1 MGNKLKM
8 LLNPAAASSKTASFP
23 SSSLPL
29 PRKILLMCGIAGFVD
44 FNKKTTLAELEKMT
58 RILAHRGPDG
68 EGYGIYPTDG
78 AITGLG
84 HRRLS
89 IIDLTSAGSQPQTYG
104 SLHITFN
111 GEIYNYAEI
120 KTTLE
125 AKGHVFQSHSDTE
138 VILHAYAE
146 WGAEA
151 LQQFIGMFAFVI
163 YDEAKKQLF
172 ACRDRAGVKPFFYYW
187 KDGLFLFASELKA
200 IVQHPAFTRTINQ
213 DSLAAYLQYGY
224 VPTPHC
230 IFEDTFKLK
239 PGHFLLL
246 DVEGR
251 NMTTQQY
258 WNVYDAYNKP
268 PLNISLPD
276 AINATESLLTNAF
289 QYRMVSDVP
298 VGVFLSGGYDSACVT
313 ALLQANNTEKIKTFT
328 IGVPDAGLNEAPFAK
343 AIAQHLGTDH
353 TEYYCTEKE
362 ALEIVPQLPFFYD
375 EPFADS
381 SAIPTT
387 LVSRIAREKVTVA
400 LSADAGDE
408 IFAGYNRYDY
418 MVKYGSKLKKIPV
431 PLRRVAAGIMDR
443 VPADKIPVL
452 NKKYLFHSRYEK
464 LKALLKEPSEQTFF
478 RGMSQHMDQQS
489 INSLLKAGTQPLV
502 TAFESKELAPAH
514 YSTLNFMMAMDY
526 QTYLLDDILQK
537 VDRAGMSVSLEGREP
552 FLDQRIIE
560 WAAQLPME
568 YKYNN
573 GNKKFIIK
581 EIVHRYIPRAMMDR
595 PKMGF
600 GIPISTWLQNDLKP
614 FVNQYFDP
622 AFIEKQNIFNN
633 DVIQGIKRSFYHGKI
648 ERAEKIWF
656 LLMFQ
661 MWYDK
666 WMNNN

>member
-1 MGNKLKM
+1 
-8 LLNPAAASSKTASFP
+8 
-23 SSSLPL
+23 
-29 PRKILLMCGIAGFVD
+29 MCGISGFAD
-44 FNKKTTLAELEKMT
+44 FNKKTDQPILEKMN
-58 RILAHRGPDG
+58 RIMAHRGPDG
-68 EGYGIYPTDG
+68 EGYGIYNTNT
-78 AITGLG
+78 ATVGLG

-89 IIDLTSAGSQPQTYG
+89 IIDLTAGGSQPQTYQ

-120 KTTLE
+120 KAVLE
-125 AKGHVFQSHSDTE
+125 QKGHQFHSHSDTE
-138 VILHAYAE
+138 VILHAYRE
-146 WGAEA
+146 WGSAA

-163 YDEAKKQLF
+163 YDEAKQKLF

-187 KDGLFLFASELKA
+187 HNNLLLFGSELKA
-200 IVQHPAFTRTINQ
+200 IVQHPDFVKEINI
-213 DSLAAYLQYGY
+213 SAAAAYMQYGY

-230 IFEDTFKLK
+230 IYHNTYKLK
-239 PGHFLLL
+239 PGHFLEFDIAAKHLH
-246 DVEGR
+246 
-251 NMTTQQY
+251 TQQY

-268 PLNISLPD
+268 TLKISLPD
-276 AINATESLLTNAF
+276 AITETEKLLTNAF

-298 VGVFLSGGYDSACVT
+298 VGVFLSGGYDSGCVT
-313 ALLQANNTEKIKTFT
+313 ALLQANNTDKIKTFT
-328 IGVPDAGLNEAPFAK
+328 IGVPDAGLNEAPYAK
-343 AIAQHLGTDH
+343 EIAAHLGTDH

-381 SAIPTT
+381 SAIPTS
-387 LVSRIAREKVTVA
+387 LVSKIAREKVTVA

-418 MVKYGSKLKKIPV
+418 ITKYGKKLQNIPGFM
-431 PLRRVAAGIMDR
+431 RKSVAAVMDV
-443 VPADKIPVL
+443 VPANAIPFL
-452 NKKYLFHSRYEK
+452 NKQYLFHSRYEK
-464 LKALLKEPSEQTFF
+464 IKTFLKNPSEQNILKNIT
-478 RGMSQHMDQQS
+478 QQMTSDS
-489 INSLLKAGTQPLV
+489 IDALFKAPISILPSAFDSEELK
-502 TAFESKELAPAH
+502 EDS
-514 YSTLNFMMAMDY
+514 YSTLNYMMAIDY

-552 FLDQRIIE
+552 FLDHRIIE

-581 EIVHRYIPRAMMDR
+581 EIVHKYIPKEMMDR

-600 GIPISTWLQNDLKP
+600 GIPIASWLEVELKP
-614 FVNQYFDP
+614 FIDRYFDE
-622 AFIEKQNIFNN
+622 AFIIKQNVFNN
-633 DVIQGIKRSFYHGKI
+633 DEVQRIKNSFYNGKK

>member
-1 MGNKLKM
+1 
-8 LLNPAAASSKTASFP
+8 
-23 SSSLPL
+23 
-29 PRKILLMCGIAGFVD
+29 MCGISGFID
-44 FNKKTTLAELEKMT
+44 FNKKTDLEVLEKMN
-58 RILAHRGPDG
+58 RIMAHRGPDG
-68 EGYGIYPTDG
+68 EGYGMYQTAD
-78 AITGLG
+78 AKVGLG

-89 IIDLTSAGSQPQTYG
+89 IIDLSEGGHQPKTFG
-104 SLHITFN
+104 SLHLTFN

-120 KTTLE
+120 KKTLE
-125 AKGHVFQSHSDTE
+125 QKGHQFNSHSDSE
-138 VILHAYAE
+138 VILHAYKE
-146 WGAEA
+146 WGSDA

-163 YDEAKKQLF
+163 YDEAKQQIF
-172 ACRDRAGVKPFFYYW
+172 ACRDRAGVKPFFYYF
-187 KDGLFLFASELKA
+187 KDGLFLFGSELKA
-200 IVQHPAFTRTINQ
+200 LMQHPAFEKQINT
-213 DSLAAYLQYGY
+213 DAVGAFLQFGY

-230 IFEDTFKLK
+230 IFNNTHKLN
-239 PGHFLLL
+239 PGHFLLF
-246 DVEGR
+246 DIQKREYK
-251 NMTTQQY
+251 TQQY

-268 PLNISLPD
+268 ILNISLPE
-276 AINATESLLTNAF
+276 AIEETEKILASAF

-298 VGVFLSGGYDSACVT
+298 VGVFLSGGYDSSCVT
-313 ALLQANNTEKIKTFT
+313 AILQKNNTEKIKTFT

-343 AIAQHLGTDH
+343 QIAAHLGTDH

-418 MVKYGSKLKKIPV
+418 MIRYGGSIKKV
-431 PLRRVAAGIMDR
+431 PGFIRKSAAAVMDMI
-443 VPADKIPVL
+443 PADKIPVF

-464 LKALLKEPSEQTFF
+464 VKSLLKEPSAKNVLMNLT
-478 RGMSQHMDQQS
+478 QQMNVKEITEIFKNS
-489 INSLLKAGTQPLV
+489 IQQIPSGFDSKDLKPDN
-502 TAFESKELAPAH
+502 
-514 YSTLNFMMAMDY
+514 YSVLSYMMAVDY

-560 WAAQLPME
+560 WAAQLPLE
-568 YKYNN
+568 YKYNK
-573 GNKKFIIK
+573 GSKKFILK
-581 EIVHRYIPRAMMDR
+581 QIVHKYIPAAMMDR

-600 GIPISTWLQNDLKP
+600 GIPVSAWLQNDLKP
-614 FVNQYFDP
+614 FVDMYFDEQ
-622 AFIEKQNIFNN
+622 FIIKQNIFNN
-633 DVIQGIKRSFYHGKI
+633 DVIQKIKKSFYHGKI
-648 ERAEKIWF
+648 ERAEKVWYI
-656 LLMFQ
+656 LMFQ